1 MMLKDKIAN
10 APSKLT
16 ISYRLLLATVGG
28 FIFTLIVTVFTPE
41 LFLWAFGWNKA
52 TSLMWMMLLSFGVY
66 CGLIM
71 WIIATRKLLK
81 TSLILLLCGIALTIG
96 FTQLQSH
103 NSNQP
108 TSTEV
113 TS

>member
-41 LFLWAFGWNKA
+41 LLLWAFGWNKA

-66 CGLIM
+66 CGLVM
-71 WIIATRKLLK
+71 WIVATRKLLK
-81 TSLILLLCGIALTIG
+81 TSLILLLCGVALSFSFI
-96 FTQLQSH
+96 QLQSH
-103 NSNQP
+103 NAGKP
-108 TSTEV
+108 AETEV
-113 TS
+113 TP